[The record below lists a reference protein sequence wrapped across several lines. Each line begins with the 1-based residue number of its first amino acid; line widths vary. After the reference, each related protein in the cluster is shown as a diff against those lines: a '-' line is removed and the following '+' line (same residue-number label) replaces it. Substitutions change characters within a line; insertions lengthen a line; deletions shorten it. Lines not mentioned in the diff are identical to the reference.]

1 MKKILIISALLLGA
15 SFVQAKGKVPVN
27 NIKGVYA
34 QSVVCSGVVIKDE
47 NGVDT
52 ETLESVVFFFSIQDF
67 LSTDGYAYKKLDALV
82 YSKPDTNTNDGII
95 VTISV
100 KDVLISKSGKNIKFS
115 SFYDVN
121 GSIGEKFTIDTEKN
135 FISAINQAGK
145 AVKHKASCK
154 FILNDHYTK

>member
-52 ETLESVVFFFSIQDF
+52 ETLESMVFFFSIQDF
-67 LSTDGYAYKKLDALV
+67 LITGGYAYKKLDALV
-82 YSKPDTNTNDGII
+82 YSKPSKTNDGII